1 MKELD
6 SEIVVIGILLSV
18 LYYEAT
24 DISPGGV
31 IVPAYLALYV
41 ENPVKIAITLIIAFS
56 AYQVVNILSKHV
68 IIFGRRKFSLMILFS
83 YMIQVFSNELI
94 LSSDWMISVSS
105 IGVIIPGIIA
115 SDFDKQGVTKTVFSL
130 GIVVLIMYFIITL
143 YKMSWGY

>member
-1 MKELD
+1 VKELD

>member
-6 SEIVVIGILLSV
+6 SEIIVIGILLSV
-18 LYYEAT
+18 LYYEVT

-41 ENPVKIAITLIIAFS
+41 ENPIKIIITLIISFM
-56 AYQVVNILSKHV
+56 AYQILNFLSRYV

-83 YMIQVFSNELI
+83 YLIQLLANELI
-94 LSSDWMISVSS
+94 LSTDWMISFST
-105 IGVIIPGIIA
+105 IGIIIPGIIA

-130 GIVVLIMYFIITL
+130 GIVVLIMYFIIVL

>member
-6 SEIVVIGILLSV
+6 SEIIVIGILLSV
-18 LYYEAT
+18 LFYEAT

-41 ENPVKIAITLIIAFS
+41 ENPIKIIITLIIAFA
-56 AYQVVNILSKHV
+56 AYQVVNILSRHV
-68 IIFGRRKFSLMILFS
+68 IVFGRRKFSLMILFS
-83 YMIQVFSNELI
+83 YMIQVFANELI
-94 LSSDWMISVSS
+94 LSADWMISFSS

-115 SDFDKQGVTKTVFSL
+115 SDFDKQGVIKTIFSL
-130 GIVVLIMYFIITL
+130 GIVVLIMYFIVTL